1 MTGLAVDDQFI
12 YISNYGSTYLT
23 GTGSIGR
30 VNKKNGSDADVSL
43 VGGLTAPWGV
53 AIDAGGPPAPPPF
66 TDPPVVN
73 IPPTLNVSC
82 PGCGTSSGVPR
93 FTKRFQITRDVWAPA
108 SAGTPLTG
116 STLYPVAVGARL
128 AGREARAKVPR
139 GTSFTFSL
147 DRAAKV
153 SVVIRRQA
161 PGRRLGRR
169 CAAPTRRLRKRRA
182 CVRLV
187 KAAPTLTRKAHAGGN
202 RMPFTGRIRGRALTP
217 GRYAAAFTA
226 TAGGKTSKAATVRF
240 RIVRG

>member
-30 VNKKNGSDADVSL
+30 VNKKNGSGADVSL

-108 SAGTPLTG
+108 SASTPLTG

-128 AGREARAKVPR
+128 AG
-139 GTSFTFSL
+139 
-147 DRAAKV
+147 
-153 SVVIRRQA
+153 
-161 PGRRLGRR
+161 GRRGRR
-169 CAAPTRRLRKRRA
+169 CLAARASPSPSTARRRSASSSGARRRVAASAGDVPRRRA
-182 CVRLV
+182 GC
-187 KAAPTLTRKAHAGGN
+187 ASDGPASG
-202 RMPFTGRIRGRALTP
+202 
-217 GRYAAAFTA
+217 
-226 TAGGKTSKAATVRF
+226 S
-240 RIVRG
+240 